1 MEKEK
6 DVELRQVM
14 AEEGSR
20 GRRHPSRA
28 ATLERARRISR
39 AASVLANKDCDKR
52 DYLRLLREDFELQD
66 GSPEF
71 QEFERAW
78 TEYRGKS

>member
-1 MEKEK
+1 MEKKK
-6 DVELRQVM
+6 DVDLRQVM

-28 ATLERARRISR
+28 ATLERRRRISR
-39 AASVLANKDCDKR
+39 AAAVLANKECDKR

-78 TEYRGKS
+78 NEYRGKS